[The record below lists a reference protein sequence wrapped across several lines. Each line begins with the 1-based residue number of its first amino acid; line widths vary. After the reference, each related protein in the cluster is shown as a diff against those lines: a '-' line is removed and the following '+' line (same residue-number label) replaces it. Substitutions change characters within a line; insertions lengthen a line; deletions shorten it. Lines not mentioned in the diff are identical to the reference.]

1 MGKVRLLRVPH
12 LVSIFAARRS
22 PLVGILSEGWPPHT
36 VLGWIGP
43 HQADLGTDSLL
54 GGVI

>member
-22 PLVGILSEGWPPHT
+22 PLVGILSEGWPLHT
-36 VLGWIGP
+36 VLGWAGP
-43 HQADLGTDSLL
+43 HQADPGTDSLF